1 VELEFLGGA
10 GTVTGSKTL
19 VRAGSSLVLV
29 DCGLFQGLRHLR
41 RRNWDPM
48 FLEPRNLD
56 AIVLTHAHLDHSGA
70 VPNFARRGFRGPV
83 YATPGTIALCEVLW
97 PDSGRLQEEDA
108 AYADRRGYSKH
119 RPPRPLYTEADAEA
133 ALELLTPLPAGVEF
147 ALGPELTM
155 EYASAGHILGASM
168 VRLRAD
174 GTSVLF
180 SGDLGRPNDLVMRPP
195 SSALSADTL
204 VLESTYGNR
213 RHAAV
218 DPVEEIGEIVRNTVT
233 RDGIVLIPAFAVG
246 RSQSILIALWHLRQ
260 SGAIPDVPVYL
271 DSPMAV
277 RATRAYLDHPDD
289 HRLTPDELH
298 ALEEMAHHVVTV
310 EESKALNRRNEPCVI
325 VSAAGMLSGGRV
337 LHHFH
342 RLAPNPRNTVILVG
356 YQAAG
361 TRGALLLAGER
372 RVKVHGEYVPVRCR
386 VEHLDMMSAHAD
398 QQELLDWV
406 RALDPLPQGVLLNHG
421 EPEASEALRRRIDDE
436 LGLPC
441 EVVTD
446 GLKTTLVATPAS
458 PTQRP
463 APEKVDEIGARL
475 AKIQASPSYRRA
487 DLDLDLL
494 ATDDLRATRL
504 MLEYLKVDLALR
516 REGIDA
522 VVAVFGGARVPAPH
536 DGGAEH
542 PRATA
547 TDWAQ
552 YYEEARALGGLVA
565 AGHYDGVHRA
575 MVMTGGGPGIM
586 EAASRGAYEAGARAI
601 GLNITLGHEQ
611 LPNSYLTPELTFQFR
626 YFGLRKMH
634 FLIRA
639 VALVLF
645 PGGFGTLDEFY
656 ESLTLMQTGK
666 MRRIPVV
673 LVGREYWSHVFPVDF
688 LRESGFISEDDAQF
702 TVMVETGDD
711 AWRAVRDFYA
721 ARETRE
727 PGPLLDP

>member
-1 VELEFLGGA
+1 
-10 GTVTGSKTL
+10 
-19 VRAGSSLVLV
+19 
-29 DCGLFQGLRHLR
+29 
-41 RRNWDPM
+41 
-48 FLEPRNLD
+48 
-56 AIVLTHAHLDHSGA
+56 
-70 VPNFARRGFRGPV
+70 
-83 YATPGTIALCEVLW
+83 
-97 PDSGRLQEEDA
+97 
-108 AYADRRGYSKH
+108 
-119 RPPRPLYTEADAEA
+119 
-133 ALELLTPLPAGVEF
+133 
-147 ALGPELTM
+147 
-155 EYASAGHILGASM
+155 